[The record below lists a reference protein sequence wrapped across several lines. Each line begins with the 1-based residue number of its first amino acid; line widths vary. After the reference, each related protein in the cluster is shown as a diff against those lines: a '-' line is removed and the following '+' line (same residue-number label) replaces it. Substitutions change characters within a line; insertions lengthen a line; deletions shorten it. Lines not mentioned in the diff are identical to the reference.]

1 MLLSVFERYFFL
13 QSLGWGIANSL
24 WQAALLWMLY
34 QIVTGTAKNL
44 SPLFKHHLSLL
55 LLLASFLWFVNT
67 TVQNYLLASTPLHST
82 RAMGW
87 LHVSTSVT
95 VALQWLS
102 LAYIAVLG
110 LYGWRFVQRLTGL
123 QTLRKSTF
131 IKAPVVTRL
140 FTTQTAIHIG
150 IRKKVTVW
158 LSEKVDVPSVIGF
171 LKPMILLPVSALNH
185 LSTEQAE
192 AIILHELAHIK
203 RNDYIVNLL
212 QSIVELFLFFNPF
225 ARLLGSTA
233 RKERENCCDDW
244 VLNYQYNKHD
254 YASALL
260 SLEQHRSTAVQLAL
274 AATNGKKNLLGR
286 VKRLFVAEPQTSID
300 AGQRFKLAF
309 AALGIVLA
317 IFWALPL
324 IGNKTAATAQQPT
337 KKPAVSPLFAAAS
350 VPIATYTEISR
361 QTVVSD
367 KTLPT
372 SIVHAKKALPAKRPA
387 VKNIPEEVEYNFA
400 LVNEELLQTERQLKE
415 IAIQTA
421 DKGVE
426 IAGSIV
432 VKIEEEQSGV
442 KDKNTY
448 LLELKNNN
456 GNPEIKPLIILN
468 KKVRALNEK
477 LKSASKA
484 AAADSLKTALKKRIT
499 S

>member
-1 MLLSVFERYFFL
+1 MLLSVFEKYIFL

-24 WQAALLWMLY
+24 WQAALLWMIY
-34 QIVTGTAKNL
+34 QIVTGTFKNL
-44 SPLFKHHLSLL
+44 SALFKHHLSLL
-55 LLLASFLWFVNT
+55 LLLASFVWFVNT
-67 TVQNYLLASTPLHST
+67 TVQNYLLASNPLNST
-82 RAMGW
+82 QATGW
-87 LHVSTSVT
+87 LHVSTTVA

-102 LAYIAVLG
+102 LVYIALLG
-110 LYGWRFVQRLTGL
+110 LYCLRFVQRLTGL
-123 QTLRKSTF
+123 HTLRKTRF
-131 IKAPVVTRL
+131 IKAPVVTRI

-150 IRKKVTVW
+150 IRKKVNVW
-158 LSEKVDVPSVIGF
+158 LTEKVDVPSVIGF
-171 LKPMILLPVSALNH
+171 FKPMILLPVTALNH

-212 QSIVELFLFFNPF
+212 QSIIELFLFFNPF
-225 ARLLGSTA
+225 ARLLGNTA

-260 SLEQHRSTAVQLAL
+260 ALEQNRSLALQLAL

-286 VKRLFVAEPQTSID
+286 VKRLFVAEPQTSIN
-300 AGQRFKLAF
+300 AGQRFKLTF
-309 AALGIVLA
+309 AAFGIVLA
-317 IFWALPL
+317 IVFALPL
-324 IGNKTAATAQQPT
+324 VSNKTSTTAQQAT

-350 VPIATYTEISR
+350 APIPAYTEI
-361 QTVVSD
+361 T
-367 KTLPT
+367 TP
-372 SIVHAKKALPAKRPA
+372 SIVNEVPLPASSTHNKKVLPPKRPA
-387 VKNIPEEVEYNFA
+387 VKNIPEQVEYNFA
-400 LVNEELLQTERQLKE
+400 LVNEELLHTERQLQE

-421 DKGVE
+421 DKGLE
-426 IAGSIV
+426 IARTIIV
-432 VKIEEEQSGV
+432 QIEEEQSGV